1 MIIHDIVL
9 VGEWQPR
16 DLLCLSKNYIGPI
29 NTHRLNI
36 PLSVLL
42 ISPEHASSASRRNK
56 VTPSSL
62 SKNLF
67 RIAVE
72 LVERTEVVIPIP
84 SFSFEDNLLLH
95 IWRIGQVI
103 VAGDKQIGES
113 MVQVDL
119 RINGVVKTLNLR
131 LEMSI

>member
-1 MIIHDIVL
+1 MS
-9 VGEWQPR
+9 E
-16 DLLCLSKNYIGPI
+16 NYIGPI
-29 NTHRLNI
+29 NAHRLNI
-36 PLSVLL
+36 PHGVLL
-42 ISPEHASSASRRNK
+42 ISPEHASSAFRRNK
-56 VTPSSL
+56 VTPSSM

-72 LVERTEVVIPIP
+72 LVERTQVVITILG
-84 SFSFEDNLLLH
+84 FSLEDDLPRRS
-95 IWRIGQVI
+95 WRIGVI

-113 MVQVDL
+113 MVQADL

>member
-1 MIIHDIVL
+1 MIHDIVL
-9 VGEWQPR
+9 LGEWKPGG
-16 DLLCLSKNYIGPI
+16 LLCLSENYIGPI
-29 NTHRLNI
+29 NAHRLNI
-36 PLSVLL
+36 PHGVLL
-42 ISPEHASSASRRNK
+42 ISPEHASSAFRRNK
-56 VTPSSL
+56 VTPSSM

-72 LVERTEVVIPIP
+72 LVERTQVVITILG
-84 SFSFEDNLLLH
+84 FSLEDDLPRRS
-95 IWRIGQVI
+95 WRSGVI

-113 MVQVDL
+113 MVQADL

>member
-9 VGEWQPR
+9 VGEWQPG
-16 DLLCLSKNYIGPI
+16 DLRCLSVENYIAPI
-29 NTHRLNI
+29 NAHRLNI
-36 PLSVLL
+36 PHGVLL

-72 LVERTEVVIPIP
+72 LVERTLVAIAIP
-84 SFSFEDNLLLH
+84 SFSLEDDLPCH
-95 IWRIGQVI
+95 SWRIDVI

-113 MVQVDL
+113 MIQVDL
-119 RINGVVKTLNLR
+119 RINGIVKILNLR
-131 LEMSI
+131 LETSI